1 MNNNNQAANLW
12 DKLKVLPQYF
22 IPQHFLTSLVY
33 RLTRC
38 ETPWFKNFIINKFI
52 KVFKVDM
59 SLALNPDP
67 ESYSSFN
74 TFFTRELSAD
84 ARPIQ
89 LDEKN
94 ILCPVDGSV
103 SQIGNIAKENDD
115 DDTII
120 QAKGKSYTLK
130 HLLLEDE
137 LVNMFSGGTF
147 ATLYLAP
154 KDYHRIHMPIS
165 GKLSRMIYVPG
176 KLFAVNAHTARAVNA
191 VFAKNERVI
200 NIFHT
205 DIGPMA
211 MIMVGA
217 LFVGSMETVWAGQI
231 TPDKNRIINNVQ
243 YSDHEAVRL
252 QQGQEMGRFNMGS
265 TVILLFPKSIIQWS
279 AEMVADKT
287 IVMGEKV
294 ARVNTD
300 LMVSN

>member
-38 ETPWFKNFIINKFI
+38 EIPWFKNSLIKLFIRI
-52 KVFKVDM
+52 FKVDM
-59 SLALNPDP
+59 SLAQNPDP
-67 ESYSSFN
+67 ESYTSFN
-74 TFFTRELSAD
+74 TFFTRQLRSE
-84 ARPIQ
+84 ARPVSS
-89 LDEKN
+89 DDRN
-94 ILCPVDGSV
+94 IISPVDGTI
-103 SQIGNIAKENDD
+103 SQTGNIEN
-115 DDTII
+115 DTII

-137 LVNMFSGGTF
+137 LVTMFSGGTF

-165 GKLSRMIYVPG
+165 GKLSCMIYVPG
-176 KLFAVNAHTARAVNA
+176 KLFAVNSHTARAVNA

-200 NIFHT
+200 NIFNT

-211 MIMVGA
+211 MVMVGA

-231 TPDKNRIINNVQ
+231 TPAKDRIISNAQ
-243 YSDHEAVRL
+243 YSDGETISL
-252 QQGQEMGRFNMGS
+252 EQGQEMGRFNMGS
-265 TVILLFPKSIIQWS
+265 TVILLFPKDVMQWS
-279 AEMVADKT
+279 TDIVADKT
-287 IVMGEKV
+287 IVMGEKI
-294 ARVNTD
+294 ARINTD
-300 LMVSN
+300 IVVTNHL